1 MADRPNDR
9 VQSTPALPDELT
21 PKIYLVV
28 SGKKF
33 IRPSLETYYAQAG
46 TGTEGKS
53 DSSCASHSIGA
64 MVCTCNKVCTCNP
77 QCSCQGHVAC
87 SCESYTSS
95 SSDGGGTF
103 CSCNQVCTCVPVY

>member
-9 VQSTPALPDELT
+9 VQSAPALPDELT
-21 PKIYLVV
+21 PKIYLIV

-33 IRPSLETYYAQAG
+33 VRPSLETYFAQPGGSVGA
-46 TGTEGKS
+46 KS
-53 DSSCASHSIGA
+53 DIACTRHSVGA
-64 MVCTCNKVCTCNP
+64 VVCTCNKVCTCNP
-77 QCSCQGHVAC
+77 QCACQGHAAC

-95 SSDGGGTF
+95 SRGGTY